1 MFRSVIAKLA
11 GVGAAAALGTAIIA
25 GSASAYSINP
35 CQAGPDIGYSNGYID
50 GACFA
55 PNSQV
60 SVVFSGTYGNT
71 GETTTAVFDWLDPAF
86 RGTFS
91 VPVKWVSNNT
101 WERVVAYSALGS
113 SNTITVLRPI
123 ILR

>member
-1 MFRSVIAKLA
+1 MFRSVIARFA
-11 GVGAAAALGTAIIA
+11 GVAAAAALGTAIIA
-25 GSASAYSINP
+25 GSASAYDINP
-35 CQAGPDIGYSNGYID
+35 CQAGPQIGYSNGYID

-60 SVVFSGTYGNT
+60 AVLFSGTYGNT
-71 GETTTAVFDWLDPAF
+71 GETTKAVFDPLNPTF

-101 WERVVAYSALGS
+101 SEQVVAYSTLGW
-113 SNTITVLRPI
+113 SNTVTVLRPI